1 MDSKLAGK
9 VQEMNKKLDLFD
21 VLQNTTVGV
30 IAIQSFVLGYNAV
43 SKGKKSEVID
53 PHLNHLFYVLPIVFE
68 RSSVETFKSSM
79 ELYTAISKDKNL
91 TLGLQNIANKMSAQT
106 FDSLN
111 LGFSKGI
118 FTIDNGSMRIGLT
131 DEYKN
136 TSILKKMEISDQY
149 FKNIRSAAFRLGKI
163 FAKKDEKM
171 LQLTLNIRF

>member
-1 MDSKLAGK
+1 
-9 VQEMNKKLDLFD
+9 MNKKLDLFD

-53 PHLNHLFYVLPIVFE
+53 PHIYHLFYVLPIVLE

-91 TLGLQNIANKMSAQT
+91 TLGLQNTANKMTGQT

-118 FTIDNGSMRIGLT
+118 FTLDKVSMRIGLT
-131 DEYKN
+131 DEF
-136 TSILKKMEISDQY
+136 KKVSVFE
-149 FKNIRSAAFRLGKI
+149 
-163 FAKKDEKM
+163 
-171 LQLTLNIRF
+171 

>member
-1 MDSKLAGK
+1 
-9 VQEMNKKLDLFD
+9 MNKKLDLFD

-53 PHLNHLFYVLPIVFE
+53 PHLYHLFYVLPIVLE
-68 RSSVETFKSSM
+68 KSSVETFKSSM

-91 TLGLQNIANKMSAQT
+91 TLGLQNTANKMTGQT

-118 FTIDNGSMRIGLT
+118 FTLDKGSMRIGLT
-131 DEYKN
+131 DEFKKV
-136 TSILKKMEISDQY
+136 SILRKMKISDPY
-149 FKNIRSAAFRLGKI
+149 FKNIRNAAFRLGNI